1 MATLNLG
8 LQVSLLL
15 SLLAMY
21 QSSVS
26 GESQVPCFF
35 ILGDSLVDN
44 GNNNNLETTA
54 KANFPPYGI
63 DFPGGPTG
71 RFSNG
76 RNIAD
81 IIGLSLSLSLS
92 LFDYLHLEGRI
103 PLELGYLDLGVQI
116 PQFLGFDEYIPPF
129 ATARDQDILLGVNY
143 GSGGAGIRDES
154 GTELGAVIS
163 LNQQLLNHQIIVSR
177 IGDLLGSKE
186 EAANYLSK
194 CIYYVGMGS
203 NDYINNYLQPQYFNT
218 SQIYTPEQYA
228 VVLIQQYSQ
237 QLKTLYKH
245 GARKVALFGLGLI
258 GCTPSEMTSY
268 GTNGSACVE
277 VVDTDV
283 QLFNEGLSSLVD
295 ELNNNLTDSE
305 FIYVNITEIST
316 GDASA
321 YGITIANASCCVVS
335 SKSGKGLCAPNLA
348 PCSNRTLYAYWDGF
362 HPTEVTNLFLA
373 TGAYNALTPLI
384 SALELDHSDEGSYII

>member
-1 MATLNLG
+1 MATRNLWVR
-8 LQVSLLL
+8 VSLLL
-15 SLLAMY
+15 ALLAMF
-21 QSSVS
+21 QSSVF

-63 DFPGGPTG
+63 DFPEGPTG

-81 IIGLSLSLSLS
+81 IIA
-92 LFDYLHLEGRI
+92 
-103 PLELGYLDLGVQI
+103 
-116 PQFLGFDEYIPPF
+116 QFLGFDEYIPPF
-129 ATARDQDILLGVNY
+129 ATARDQDILMGVNY

-177 IGDLLGSKE
+177 IGVLLGSKE

-203 NDYINNYLQPQYFNT
+203 NDYINNYLLPQYFNT
-218 SQIYTPEQYA
+218 SHLYTPEQYA
-228 VVLIQQYSQ
+228 IVLIQQYSQ
-237 QLKTLYKH
+237 QLKTLYKY
-245 GARKVALFGLGLI
+245 GARKVALFGLGEI
-258 GCTPSEMTSY
+258 GCTPAEMASY
-268 GTNGSACVE
+268 GTNGSE
-277 VVDTDV
+277 VIDKDV
-283 QLFNEGLSSLVD
+283 QLFNEGLSLLVD

-305 FIYVNITEIST
+305 FIFINITEISS

-335 SKSGKGLCAPNLA
+335 SNIGKGLCAPNLA

-362 HPTEVTNLFLA
+362 HPTEVANLFLA

-384 SALELDHSDEGSYII
+384 SALEHDSDEGSYII

>member
-1 MATLNLG
+1 MATLNLW
-8 LQVSLLL
+8 LQVSLL
-15 SLLAMY
+15 SLLAMF
-21 QSSVS
+21 QSSVF

-44 GNNNNLETTA
+44 GNNNNLETTT
-54 KANFPPYGI
+54 KANYPPYGI
-63 DFPGGPTG
+63 DFPEGPTG

-81 IIGLSLSLSLS
+81 IIA
-92 LFDYLHLEGRI
+92 
-103 PLELGYLDLGVQI
+103 
-116 PQFLGFDEYIPPF
+116 QFLGFDEYIPPF
-129 ATARDQDILLGVNY
+129 ATARDQDILMGVNY

-203 NDYINNYLQPQYFNT
+203 NDYINNYLLPQYFNT
-218 SQIYTPEQYA
+218 SQLYTPEQYA

-237 QLKTLYKH
+237 QLKTLYKD
-245 GARKVALFGLGLI
+245 GARKVALFGLGEI
-258 GCTPSEMTSY
+258 GCTPAEMTNY
-268 GTNGSACVE
+268 GTNGTACVE
-277 VVDTDV
+277 VIDEDV

-305 FIYVNITEIST
+305 FIFVNITEIST

-321 YGITIANASCCVVS
+321 YGITNANASCCVES
-335 SKSGKGLCAPNLA
+335 SSTGKGLCAPDLA

-362 HPTEVTNLFLA
+362 HPTEVANLFLA
-373 TGAYNALTPLI
+373 TGAYNALAPLI
-384 SALELDHSDEGSYII
+384 SALELDSDEGSYII